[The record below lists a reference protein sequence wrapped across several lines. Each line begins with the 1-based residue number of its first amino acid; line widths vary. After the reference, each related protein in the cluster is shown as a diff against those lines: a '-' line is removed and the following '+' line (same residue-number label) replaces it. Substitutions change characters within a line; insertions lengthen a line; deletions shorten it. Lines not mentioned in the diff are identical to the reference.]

1 MLHIRSGDFVPK
13 AEIHSRLKAA
23 DERNAISDEIAATSA
38 KRAEDAS
45 PDTEGLQAT
54 VSLSL
59 NFLRQVKRPLQ
70 KVRSANGGDQD
81 EQQLAQIAETERDMK
96 KEIHSRL
103 VRTQFSAV
111 NHRHS
116 HTCSWL

>member
-1 MLHIRSGDFVPK
+1 MPK

-23 DERNAISDEIAATSA
+23 DERSAISGKIAATRA
-38 KRAEDAS
+38 KQAEDAS

-59 NFLRQVKRPLQ
+59 NFLRQVKKPLQ

-81 EQQLAQIAETERDMK
+81 EKQLAQIAEAEREMK
-96 KEIHSRL
+96 NEIHSRL
-103 VRTQFSAV
+103 VRARFVLCCQ
-111 NHRHS
+111 R
-116 HTCSWL
+116 